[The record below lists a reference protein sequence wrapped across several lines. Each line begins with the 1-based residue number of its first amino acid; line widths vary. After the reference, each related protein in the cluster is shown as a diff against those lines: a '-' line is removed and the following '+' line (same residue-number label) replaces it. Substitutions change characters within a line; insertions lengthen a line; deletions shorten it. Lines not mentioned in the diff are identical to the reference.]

1 MVLCL
6 KNRVTSYILVG
17 KLWEKVVDSG
27 SPGNRRSVFKAE
39 IEHMFL
45 GQYTHSLDSKGRL
58 IVPAR
63 FREEIDGRVYLTQ
76 GFDQNLRML
85 PEETFQSIYERVTG
99 MSTTDPVARQLR
111 RLIFS
116 SAQKVDLD
124 NNGRILIPNYLR
136 DVASLGSEAMIIGV
150 GESIEIWSPKAW
162 EQQNLLLQDADANAQ
177 RFAALDV

>member
-1 MVLCL
+1 L
-6 KNRVTSYILVG
+6 KKWGTSYILVG
-17 KLWEKVVDSG
+17 KLWDKVVDSG
-27 SPGNRRSVFKAE
+27 SPGNRRSAFKAE
-39 IEHMFL
+39 LEHMFL

-63 FREEIDGRVYLTQ
+63 FRDEIDSSVYLTQ

-85 PEETFQSIYERVTG
+85 PEQTFESIYQRVTS

-124 NNGRILIPNYLR
+124 SNGRILIPNYLR
-136 DVASLGSEAMIIGV
+136 DVASLGSEAIIIGV
-150 GESIEIWSPKAW
+150 GESIEIWSPQAW

>member
-1 MVLCL
+1 M
-6 KNRVTSYILVG
+6 KKWGTSYILVG
-17 KLWEKVVDSG
+17 KLWDKVVDSG
-27 SPGNRRSVFKAE
+27 SPGDRRSAFKAE

-63 FREEIDGRVYLTQ
+63 FRDEIDGSVYLTQ

-85 PEETFQSIYERVTG
+85 PEMTFETIYQRVTS

-136 DVASLGSEAMIIGV
+136 EVASLGSEAIIIGV
-150 GESIEIWSPKAW
+150 GESIEIWSPEAW